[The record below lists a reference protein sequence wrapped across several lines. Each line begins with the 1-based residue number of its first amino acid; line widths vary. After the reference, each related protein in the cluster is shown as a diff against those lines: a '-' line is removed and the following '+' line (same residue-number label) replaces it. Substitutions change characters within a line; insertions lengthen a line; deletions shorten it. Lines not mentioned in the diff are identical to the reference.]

1 MKDALQRHFGF
12 DEFREGQEEVVERI
26 LSGEDL
32 LVVMPTGAG
41 KSLCFQLP
49 ALMRDGYTLVL
60 SPLISLM
67 KDQVDALVAQGLPA
81 AYINSTVPPD
91 QQSLILAAVAQ
102 GALKLLYVAPER
114 FGSDRFK
121 AFLQQCP
128 PTTLVVDEAHCISQ
142 WGHDF
147 RPDYA
152 KIGQYVENA
161 NIGQV
166 CGFTATATPL
176 VRDDI
181 CTHLN
186 RPDMAIFVTGFRR
199 PNLSFKVV
207 ECRSKVDKLR
217 TIDTLSEDP
226 VPTIIYAATRKA
238 VEEVA
243 GTVKGAIGYHAGMDD
258 ALRTQAQN
266 HFMQDESPIL
276 VATNAFGMGIDRK
289 DIRRVIHF
297 NVPGSL
303 EAYYQEAGR
312 AGRDGEPAECILLDS
327 YQDRFVQEFFIDLSN
342 PPPAVVD
349 GLYSVLARRT
359 REQGG
364 GPLEL
369 TATRLAELVP
379 GAESERHISSSMR
392 ILERFN
398 LIRRGYRG
406 DSLGTLQFLGDPAEL
421 MRIHQ
426 HEGTQRSRFI
436 FRCLR
441 ALGDR
446 ALEPQSV
453 GLPLLCS
460 MVGLR
465 EEQVRRVLGAL
476 NGEVL
481 RWEPPFAGRTTEVVD
496 PSRETCGLD
505 FKELNH
511 KREFDQ
517 NRLETMLEYGRSKV
531 CRQCFLISYFG
542 EDVGSWTC
550 EICDHCSSHQRVIQR
565 EPTADEFHAIQA
577 ILRTVRSLGG
587 RVGQGKIAMLL
598 AGSTAEAIIESRLSD
613 HPEYGAL
620 SRLDQT
626 EIRRLLRALTDADC
640 LERVGAAKFP
650 CVGVTDLGEEV
661 LAGRQSVS
669 LDFHA
674 GATRHS
680 TVKKRGRAS
689 AGSGVL
695 GPVIGGGAHD
705 DLYERLRQLRS
716 DLASDK
722 GVPVFR
728 ILPNAALQELA
739 EQRPVTQEEALQI
752 KGIGPSKA
760 RTVVPDFLAE
770 IATWRQENG

>member
-1 MKDALQRHFGF
+1 MKDALQHHFGF
-12 DEFREGQEEVVERI
+12 EEFREGQEEVVERI
-26 LSGEDL
+26 LSGHDL

-81 AYINSTVPPD
+81 ACINSTVPPD
-91 QQSLILAAVAQ
+91 QQGAILAAAAQ
-102 GALKLLYVAPER
+102 DRVKLLYAAPER
-114 FGSDRFK
+114 FGSDRFR

-128 PTTLVVDEAHCISQ
+128 PTTVVVDEAHCVSQ

-152 KIGQYVENA
+152 KIGQYVEQA
-161 NIGQV
+161 GIGQV

-181 CTHLN
+181 RIHLG
-186 RPDMAIFVTGFRR
+186 RPQMEVFVTGFRR

-207 ECRSKVDKLR
+207 GCRAKADKFR
-217 TIDTLSEDP
+217 TIDDLLAKP
-226 VPTIIYAATRKA
+226 APTIIYASTRKA
-238 VEEVA
+238 VDEVT
-243 GTVKGAIGYHAGMDD
+243 GSIKGAIGYHAGLED
-258 ALRTQAQN
+258 AVRTRIQN
-266 HFMQDESPIL
+266 QFMQDENPVL

-349 GLYSVLARRT
+349 GLYSLLARQA

-364 GPLEL
+364 GALEL
-369 TATRLAELVP
+369 TAARLAELVP
-379 GAESERHISSSMR
+379 GADSEGQISSAMR

-398 LIRRGYRG
+398 LVRRGYRG
-406 DSLGTLQFLGDPAEL
+406 DSLGTLQFFGEPAEL

-426 HEGTQRSRFI
+426 EESTQRSRFI
-436 FRCLR
+436 HRCLR
-441 ALGDR
+441 AFGER
-446 ALEPQSV
+446 AVFPQSCSV
-453 GLPLLCS
+453 AMLCS
-460 MVGLR
+460 VSGLR
-465 EEQVRRVLGAL
+465 DEQVRRVLGAL

-481 RWEPPFAGRTTEVVD
+481 HWQPPFAGRTTEVVD
-496 PSRETCGLD
+496 PNRQSCGLD
-505 FKELNH
+505 FKELVH

-517 NRLETMLEYGRSKV
+517 KRLDTMLEYGKANM
-531 CRQCFLISYFG
+531 CRQSFLVRYFG
-542 EDVGSWTC
+542 ESVGDWTC
-550 EICDHCSSHQRVIQR
+550 EICDHCASHSRVIQR
-565 EPTADEFHAIQA
+565 EPTEPELFAIRA

-598 AGSTAEAIIESRLSD
+598 AGSTAEAIVESRLSRHAD
-613 HPEYGAL
+613 YGTL
-620 SRLDQT
+620 EHLGQT
-626 EIRRLLRALTDADC
+626 EIRRLLRSLADAGCIEQVGSSQYPCAGLTAM
-640 LERVGAAKFP
+640 
-650 CVGVTDLGEEV
+650 GEDV
-661 LAGRQSVS
+661 LAGKHSVR

-674 GATRHS
+674 ASSGTTTARRTR
-680 TVKKRGRAS
+680 RMAE
-689 AGSGVL
+689 
-695 GPVIGGGAHD
+695 PDGGCGD
-705 DLYERLRQLRS
+705 DLYERLRQLRNEMAN
-716 DLASDK
+716 DR
-722 GVPVFR
+722 GVPAYQ
-728 ILPNAALQELA
+728 ILSNAALQALA
-739 EQRPVTQEEALQI
+739 EQRPVTQEEALGV

-760 RTVVPDFLAE
+760 RTVVPDFLDE
-770 IATWRQENG
+770 IAAWREDNG